1 MRRKIELWG
10 TGRRINPRLSECNL
24 SGRKEIDLNP
34 SLFSGGRGRK
44 EVGGRVYERATC
56 RGEQKAGF
64 DLIYLRV
71 DDRMVDIIFCG
82 DCVDEIE
89 SVSKQNKF
97 ICVEKA
103 RVEKAPEQV
112 SFSKFRSPGRNTLRP
127 LPPQGLPLYH
137 RINPLDRQAQRERQY
152 HIIDQS
158 SQIMATVM
166 QKIKD
171 IEDEMARTQK
181 NKATA
186 HHLGLLKAKLAKLR
200 RELLAPSTKGGGG
213 AGEGF
218 DVTKSGD
225 ARVGLVGFPSVGKST
240 LLNKLTGTFSEVA
253 SYEFTTLTCIPG
265 VIMYRGAKIQL
276 LDLPGIIEGA
286 KDGKG
291 RGRQV
296 ISTARTCNCIL
307 IVLDAIKPITH
318 KRIIEKELEGFGIR
332 LNKEPP
338 NLTFRRKDK
347 GGINLTST
355 FANTSLDLETVK
367 AICGEYRIHNA
378 DISLRYDATADDL
391 IDVIEGSRIYT
402 PCIYVVNKID
412 QITVEELEI
421 LDNLPHYCPI
431 SAHLEWN
438 LDGLLEKIWEYLSL
452 TRIYTKPKG
461 MNPDYEDPVI
471 LSSKKRTVE
480 DFCNKI
486 HKDMLKQFKYALV
499 WGSSA
504 KHKPQRVGREHEL
517 EDEDVVQI
525 IKKV

>member
-1 MRRKIELWG
+1 
-10 TGRRINPRLSECNL
+10 
-24 SGRKEIDLNP
+24 
-34 SLFSGGRGRK
+34 
-44 EVGGRVYERATC
+44 
-56 RGEQKAGF
+56 
-64 DLIYLRV
+64 
-71 DDRMVDIIFCG
+71 
-82 DCVDEIE
+82 
-89 SVSKQNKF
+89 
-97 ICVEKA
+97 
-103 RVEKAPEQV
+103 
-112 SFSKFRSPGRNTLRP
+112 
-127 LPPQGLPLYH
+127 
-137 RINPLDRQAQRERQY
+137 
-152 HIIDQS
+152 
-158 SQIMATVM
+158 MATVM

-200 RELLAPSTKGGGG
+200 RELLTPTSKGGGG

-225 ARVGLVGFPSVGKST
+225 SRVGLVGFPSVGKST

-265 VIMYRGAKIQL
+265 VITYRGAKIQSYMLINSSPYYAQDILIL

-318 KRIIEKELEGFGIR
+318 KRLIEKELEGFGIR

-338 NLTFRRKDK
+338 NLTFRKKDK

-355 FANTSLDLETVK
+355 ATTTHLDLDTVK
-367 AICGEYRIHNA
+367 AICSEYRIHNA
-378 DISLRYDATADDL
+378 DITLRYDATADDL
-391 IDVIEGSRIYT
+391 IDVIEGSRVYM

-412 QITVEELEI
+412 QITLEELEI
-421 LDNLPHYCPI
+421 LDKLPHYCPI

-438 LDGLLEKIWEYLSL
+438 LDGLLDKIWEYLSL

-471 LSSKKRTVE
+471 LSSKRRTVE
-480 DFCNKI
+480 DFCNRI

-504 KHKPQRVGREHEL
+504 KHKPQRVGKEHEL